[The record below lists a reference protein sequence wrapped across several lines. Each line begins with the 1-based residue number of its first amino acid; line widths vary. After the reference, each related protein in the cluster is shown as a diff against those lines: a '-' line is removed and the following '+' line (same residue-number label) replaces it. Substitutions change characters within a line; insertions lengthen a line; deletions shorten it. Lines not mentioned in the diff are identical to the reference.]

1 MRDLAVLRMISGVS
15 MERGPAR
22 HLRWLSV
29 ALVLALM
36 SIGVTSPVWALQEE
50 QDDQVESSEQS
61 SDEASEAVEPGSSGS
76 ADPDEDPDAE
86 SSESE
91 SWDDED
97 LDRDARDESRDE
109 KYRERSRRRSVQK
122 DTQVIVGRD
131 LDIDEDEVVRD
142 AVVIMGEL
150 EIDGK
155 VRGDATAIL
164 GPVYVNGEVTGTVTA
179 VGADVFLGPDAEI
192 MGDVISVGGS
202 VELEPGA
209 RVFGE
214 VDEIDI
220 GPALHFSDMPW
231 SWQHSGPFWDDWQ
244 YGMAWEAFW
253 TVFKWVLLLLVT
265 SFIFLV
271 AREPVERVSRSLS
284 AEPWKAGLLGLA
296 TLMRVLPLVVV
307 ATIVLALS
315 IIGIPLLILIWPF
328 GLFALMI
335 ACLLGFTATAYT
347 VGSWLADKFGWSS
360 PYLALLVGIVSIQAL
375 SLVAN
380 FFGAISGFFYFFALM
395 VGLAG
400 WFVRF
405 VAWTTG
411 LGAVLL
417 AYTEGRRSGGQPD
430 PSVAVSQPA
439 TAPQPPVS
447 PTGTSAT
454 PEVSPQAPPPTEV
467 DGD

>member
-1 MRDLAVLRMISGVS
+1 MRDLAMMISRVS
-15 MERGPAR
+15 TERDPAR
-22 HLRWLSV
+22 PLRWAMAALLVALLSV
-29 ALVLALM
+29 GA
-36 SIGVTSPVWALQEE
+36 SSPVWALQEE

-61 SDEASEAVEPGSSGS
+61 SGAGQSDAP
-76 ADPDEDPDAE
+76 DPDEDPAAEESGAEASDAE
-86 SSESE
+86 VR
-91 SWDDED
+91 DEEN
-97 LDRDARDESRDE
+97 RDARDEERDD
-109 KYRERSRRRSVQK
+109 KYRDRSRRRSVQK

-150 EIDGK
+150 EIEGK

-164 GPVYVNGEVTGTVTA
+164 GRVYVNGEVSGTVTA
-179 VGADVFLGPDAEI
+179 VGNDIFLGSDADV

-209 RVFGE
+209 RVLGE
-214 VDEIDI
+214 IDEIDI

-253 TVFKWVLLLLVT
+253 TVFRWVLLLLVT

-271 AREPVERVSRSLS
+271 AREPVEKVSRSLT

-296 TLMRVLPLVVV
+296 TLMLFLPLMVV

-347 VGSWLADKFGWSS
+347 VGGWLSRKFGWES

-430 PSVAVSQPA
+430 PQLAASQPS
-439 TAPQPPVS
+439 APPEPPASS
-447 PTGTSAT
+447 PAASAP
-454 PEVSPQAPPPTEV
+454 PEVSPPPPPVEGD
-467 DGD
+467 DG